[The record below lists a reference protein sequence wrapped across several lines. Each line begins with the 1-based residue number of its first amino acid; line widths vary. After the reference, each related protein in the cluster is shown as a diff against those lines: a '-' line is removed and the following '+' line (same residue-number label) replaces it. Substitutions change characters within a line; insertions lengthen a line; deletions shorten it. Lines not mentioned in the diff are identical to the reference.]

1 MGASTISVRYFILN
15 LLTQQ
20 PMSGYDV
27 KRFLKRFSWL
37 IGSPSFGSLYPA
49 LRALLNDDMVT
60 VEVIPRE
67 DKPPRKIYSITET
80 GREALQEWIRQPVA
94 PDVPLKAFVMRLMV
108 ADNLPH
114 AALVQQLQQRRSQI
128 AAHQTDLR
136 QTAQAMDE
144 DADLGQCLAL
154 GYGLAVANAEL
165 SWLDHTLEQL
175 SSQPTSATSHLVGE
189 SVSAG

>member
-49 LRALLNDDMVT
+49 LRALLHDGLVT

-94 PDVPLKAFVMRLMV
+94 PDVPLKTFVMRLMV
-108 ADNLPH
+108 AGNLPH
-114 AALVQQLQQRRSQI
+114 AALVEHLEQRRSQI
-128 AAHQTDLR
+128 TAHQIDLR
-136 QTAQAMDE
+136 QTATAMD
-144 DADLGQCLAL
+144 DGADLGQCLAL

-165 SWLDHTLEQL
+165 TWLDRTLVQL
-175 SSQPTSATSHLVGE
+175 SSQQNGAASHLNSE
-189 SVSAG
+189 SVSAR